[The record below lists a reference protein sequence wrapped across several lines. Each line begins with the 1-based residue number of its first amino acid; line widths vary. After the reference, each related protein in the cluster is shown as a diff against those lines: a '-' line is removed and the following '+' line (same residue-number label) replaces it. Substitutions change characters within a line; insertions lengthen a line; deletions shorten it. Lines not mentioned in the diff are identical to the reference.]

1 MRPAMPD
8 GVLSDRDLM
17 ALVDRLL
24 LEQGRVD
31 PLEVLLA
38 AGLLAYPD
46 YEAWRLGRGPD
57 LGLALRV
64 GPEAAV
70 DLLQRAA
77 AFARALGLVPE
88 PLSHTTWGEPVRPLR
103 VSGHLALSRACGE
116 AQVPAADRLQLDL
129 FQDNRA
135 LVLEQDLVRALAERR
150 PEAALRALRDLSD
163 LDPDHRHRP
172 GFLHLIQIIDQA
184 TGTLTP
190 EVRLLELEAVC
201 PLAERLLGHRAR
213 DFLAPLWAALG
224 VALSGCAFDPSAPG
238 LHAAPALA
246 RAGDWGGARTA
257 VEAERDWR
265 SHPDLVLIHAEA
277 CRRGQDGAAARCDWV
292 GLCWGH
298 PKAAAA
304 ALDAR
309 ALADRRLADLWG
321 RFGDLEPP
329 LETQDFPAWLLVAD
343 PGTAAAV
350 PVELAP
356 HGPFGDAFRLL
367 HGMVRGQDDLTAR
380 RALGALRPD
389 LLRIY
394 LAGHGA

>member
-1 MRPAMPD
+1 MTGPI
-8 GVLSDRDLM
+8 LSERDLM

-24 LEQGRVD
+24 LEQGRID

-46 YEAWRLGRGPD
+46 YEAWRLGRAVD

-64 GPEAAV
+64 EPAAAV

-77 AFARALGLVPE
+77 TIARALRLVAE
-88 PLSHTTWGEPVRPLR
+88 PLRHTTWGEPVQPLR
-103 VSGHLALSRACGE
+103 VSGHLALIRACGE
-116 AQVPAADRLQLDL
+116 GYVTATDRPQLDL

-150 PEAALRALRDLSD
+150 PETALRALRDLTT
-163 LDPDHRHRP
+163 LDPDHRHLP
-172 GFLHLIQIIDQA
+172 DFLHLIQIIDQA
-184 TGTLTP
+184 PDALTP
-190 EVRLLELEAVC
+190 EVRLRELAAVR

-224 VALSGCAFDPSAPG
+224 ANLSGHAFNPGNPG

-246 RAGDWGGARTA
+246 RAGDWGGARAA
-257 VEAERDWR
+257 VEADPDWQR
-265 SHPDLVLIHAEA
+265 HPPLVLIHAEA
-277 CRRGQDGAAARCDWV
+277 CHRVHDSAAARCDWV
-292 GLCWGH
+292 RLCWGH
-298 PKAAAA
+298 PKAAAT
-304 ALDAR
+304 ALDAKNP
-309 ALADRRLADLWG
+309 ADRRLADLWA

-343 PGTAAAV
+343 PGTASTV
-350 PVELAP
+350 PVGLAP
-356 HGPFGDAFRLL
+356 AGPLGDAFRVL
-367 HGMVRGQDDLTAR
+367 HGMVRGHDDLAAR

-394 LAGHGA
+394 LAGRSA